1 MTSPAERVAKLSAG
15 LAMASALLA
24 PFAFGASTLGVW
36 VPLSVFWIALGL
48 LTTATRAWYPAP
60 GSPDGFDPAPKL
72 MIALHA
78 LFAIQSVALP
88 QAVLSVISPGSSAAH
103 FLPSGDAL
111 LAPLTASPTGTAQA
125 WLFVGALHGLAVA
138 IFSAPRPVQLRRLNA
153 LFSGM
158 AAVSGILAIE
168 GLVQSAS
175 AHPHRL
181 YGIFEVPGAADHE
194 RGIFGPYYNRDHY
207 SNLMAM
213 GGAVAAAL
221 LGRAVRAGSFG
232 SVAAFAGSPQFA
244 THLALIGAL
253 ILIIV
258 ASAAAGSRGG
268 LIALAMGLLVGL
280 GPELLARPRLALV
293 SLAVAIVILFGASV
307 PSAFLRMADVDFEAS
322 RLMVWRDMLRVVTF
336 FPIFGCG
343 LGAFAVAYWPY
354 QRVVRFEYWPHAH
367 NEYLQWL
374 LETGVAGFVL
384 ALYFLRRVWIAAP
397 QLARSLETRP
407 ALAGLAAMLTHAL
420 VDLVLR
426 VPANAAWAALFLAGA
441 MLAAS
446 KLSED
451 RPDRLKTTF

>member
-1 MTSPAERVAKLSAG
+1 MTPRAERIRQASAG

-24 PFAFGASTLGVW
+24 PFAFGASTLRVW
-36 VPLSVFWIALGL
+36 VPLSIFWILLGL
-48 LTTATRAWYPAP
+48 VTAAARVWFPAP
-60 GSPDGFDPAPKL
+60 ASEDEFDPAPKL

-88 QAVLSVISPGSSAAH
+88 AGLLRVLSPGSFAAH
-103 FLPSGDAL
+103 FLPSGDAM

-138 IFSAPRPVQLRRLNA
+138 IFSAARPVQIRRLNL
-153 LFSGM
+153 LFAGM

-168 GLVQSAS
+168 GLIQAAS

-181 YGIFEVPGAADHE
+181 YGVFEVPGAAEHE

-221 LGRAVRAGSFG
+221 LGRAVRAGVFR
-232 SVAAFAGSPQFA
+232 SVATFTGSPQFA
-244 THLALIGAL
+244 THLALLGAL
-253 ILIIV
+253 SLIVV

-268 LIALAMGLLVGL
+268 LISLAAGLLIGL
-280 GPELLARPRLALV
+280 GPELLARPRLALGALA
-293 SLAVAIVILFGASV
+293 LAVVILFGASI

-322 RLMVWRDMLRVVTF
+322 RLMVWRDMLRVVSF

-374 LETGVAGFVL
+374 LETGGAGFLL
-384 ALYFLRRVWIAAP
+384 ALYLLRRTWIAAP
-397 QLARSLETRP
+397 QLARAVEIRP
-407 ALAGLAAMLTHAL
+407 ALAGLAAMLTHAM

-426 VPANAAWAALFLAGA
+426 VPANAAWAALLLVGA
-441 MLAAS
+441 TLTITGPTPHTR
-446 KLSED
+446 K
-451 RPDRLKTTF
+451 

>member
-1 MTSPAERVAKLSAG
+1 MT
-15 LAMASALLA
+15 SALLA
-24 PFAFGASTLGVW
+24 PFAFGASTLGIW

-48 LTTATRAWYPAP
+48 LTTVTRVWFPA
-60 GSPDGFDPAPKL
+60 GSQDGFDPAPRL
-72 MIALHA
+72 MVALHA

-88 QAVLSVISPGSSAAH
+88 AALLRVISPGSFAAH
-103 FLPSGDAL
+103 FLPSGEAM

-138 IFSAPRPVQLRRLNA
+138 IFSAPRPVQVRRLNT
-153 LFSGM
+153 LFAGM
-158 AAVSGILAIE
+158 AGVSGILAIE
-168 GLVQSAS
+168 GLIQSAS

-221 LGRAVRAGSFG
+221 IGRAVRAGVFR

-244 THLALIGAL
+244 THLALLGAL
-253 ILIIV
+253 SLIVV

-268 LIALAMGLLVGL
+268 LIALAVGL
-280 GPELLARPRLALV
+280 FLGIGPELLARPRLALA
-293 SLAVAIVILFGASV
+293 SLALALVILFGASV
-307 PSAFLRMADVDFEAS
+307 PSTFLRMADVDFEAS
-322 RLMVWRDMLRVVTF
+322 RLMVWRDMLRVVSF

-374 LETGVAGFVL
+374 LETGALGFVL
-384 ALYFLRRVWIAAP
+384 ALYFLRRAWIAAP
-397 QLARSLETRP
+397 VLVRSIETRP

-426 VPANAAWAALFLAGA
+426 VPANAAWAALLLTGVT
-441 MLAAS
+441 LAAMNPERRTP
-446 KLSED
+446 LD
-451 RPDRLKTTF
+451 

>member
-1 MTSPAERVAKLSAG
+1 MKPWAERVAELTAG
-15 LAMASALLA
+15 LAMTSALLA

-36 VPLSVFWIALGL
+36 VPLSVFWIVLGL
-48 LTTATRAWYPAP
+48 LTTATRLWFPAA
-60 GSPDGFDPAPKL
+60 GSQDGFDPAPKL
-72 MIALHA
+72 MVALHA

-88 QAVLSVISPGSSAAH
+88 AALLRAISPGSFAAH
-103 FLPSGDAL
+103 FLPSGDAF

-138 IFSAPRPVQLRRLNA
+138 IFSAPRPVQMRRLDT
-153 LFSGM
+153 LFAGM
-158 AAVSGILAIE
+158 AGVAGILAIE
-168 GLVQSAS
+168 GLVQAAS
-175 AHPHRL
+175 SNPHRL
-181 YGIFEVPGAADHE
+181 YGIIEVPGAADHE

-221 LGRAVRAGSFG
+221 IGRAVRAGAFR

-244 THLALIGAL
+244 SNLALLGAL
-253 ILIIV
+253 SLIIV

-268 LIALAMGLLVGL
+268 LIALGVGLLAGL
-280 GPELLARPRLALV
+280 GPELLARPKLALV
-293 SLAVAIVILFGASV
+293 SLAVALVILFGASV
-307 PSAFLRMADVDFEAS
+307 PATFLRMADVDFEAS
-322 RLMVWRDMLRVVTF
+322 RLMVWRDMLRVVSF

-374 LETGVAGFVL
+374 LETGAVGFVL
-384 ALYFLRRVWIAAP
+384 ALFFLRRAWIAAP
-397 QLARSLETRP
+397 QLARSIETRP

-426 VPANAAWAALFLAGA
+426 VPANAAWAALFLTGVT
-441 MLAAS
+441 LAAT
-446 KLSED
+446 D
-451 RPDRLKTTF
+451 TRRRTPQD

>member
-1 MTSPAERVAKLSAG
+1 MRLSAA

-36 VPLSVFWIALGL
+36 VPLSLFWIILGL
-48 LTTATRAWYPAP
+48 LTTAARTWYPAAP
-60 GSPDGFDPAPKL
+60 PDGFEPAPKL
-72 MIALHA
+72 MVALHA
-78 LFAIQSVALP
+78 LFAVQSVALP
-88 QAVLSVISPGSSAAH
+88 AFVLRALSPGSFAAH
-103 FLPSGDAL
+103 FLPSGETT

-138 IFSAPRPVQLRRLNA
+138 IFSAPREVQLRRLNL
-153 LFSGM
+153 LFAGM
-158 AAVSGILAIE
+158 TGVSTILAIE

-213 GGAVAAAL
+213 GGAVTAAL
-221 LGRAVRAGSFG
+221 LGRAVRAGSFRSLAG
-232 SVAAFAGSPQFA
+232 FAGSPQFA
-244 THLALIGAL
+244 ANLALIGAL
-253 ILIIV
+253 CLITV

-268 LIALAMGLLVGL
+268 LASLAVGLLVGL
-280 GPELLARPRLALV
+280 GPELLARPRLALA
-293 SLAVAIVILFGASV
+293 SLVIGLVVLFGASI
-307 PSAFLRMADVDFEAS
+307 PATFLRMADVDFEAS
-322 RLMVWRDMLRVVTF
+322 RLMVWRDMLRVVSF

-374 LETGVAGFVL
+374 LETGAVGLVL
-384 ALYFLRRVWIAAP
+384 ALYFLRRAWIAAP
-397 QLARSLETRP
+397 DLVRNLQIRP
-407 ALAGLAAMLTHAL
+407 ALAGLLAMLTHAL

-426 VPANAAWAALFLAGA
+426 VPANAAWAALLLVGVTLATD
-441 MLAAS
+441 S
-446 KLSED
+446 PPHSD
-451 RPDRLKTTF
+451 RADHRTSTA